1 MNTCS
6 KHSNSAESVSF
17 YTCVVVGTPN
27 TKMQISSTFI
37 ESQPSRG
44 RMRIRSKPTR
54 NASPIYTRYWTK
66 KTMPEL
72 GLSLLEVQLVTG
84 KMHQIRAHLASVG
97 IPVLGDNIY
106 GDAAANKKFGMP
118 CQAMWAHKLIFDT
131 GTGNAL
137 EYLNGKE
144 FIAPTIDLPF
154 IEGLTDAATITNA
167 MGLPSEIN
175 IPGIT
180 SAELGKVE
188 EVSSD
193 ASDKN
198 DENGENS
205 ENAQSSKQETANSE
219 ELTQNSQSDEPELP
233 IRKR

>member
-1 MNTCS
+1 
-6 KHSNSAESVSF
+6 
-17 YTCVVVGTPN
+17 
-27 TKMQISSTFI
+27 
-37 ESQPSRG
+37 
-44 RMRIRSKPTR
+44 
-54 NASPIYTRYWTK
+54 
-66 KTMPEL
+66 MPEL

-193 ASDKN
+193 ESDKN
-198 DENGENS
+198 NENGENS

-219 ELTQNSQSDEPELP
+219 ELTQNSRSDEPKSESKNDDQTNSKTASDNEISESENIDTERAEGLDD
-233 IRKR
+233 KKHSDDQTKSEEKSAE